1 MQNVILISQD
11 PVPGSTTLSN
21 SSALPVVFRRE
32 LQNQELQE
40 GESVT
45 LRCELSKPEVPV
57 VWRKGIQVIHSGG
70 KYFIRQ
76 VGSTVELKI
85 TDVKPE
91 DAGDYVCDC
100 GDSITAANVKINGRR
115 RTTAWIFPLF

>member
-1 MQNVILISQD
+1 MQNVNLISQD
-11 PVPGSTTLSN
+11 PVPGSTTLPD
-21 SSALPVVFRRE
+21 SSALPVVFKRE

-45 LRCELSKPEVPV
+45 LCCELSKPGVPV

-70 KYFIRQ
+70 KYLIRQ

-91 DAGDYVCDC
+91 DAGDYACDC
-100 GDSITAANVKINGRR
+100 GDSITAANVKINGRK

>member
-1 MQNVILISQD
+1 MQNVNLISQN
-11 PVPGSTTLSN
+11 PVPGSTTLPN
-21 SSALPVVFRRE
+21 SSALPAVFKRE

-45 LRCELSKPEVPV
+45 LCCELSKPGVPV

-70 KYFIRQ
+70 KYLIKQ
-76 VGSTVELKI
+76 VSSTVELKI

-91 DAGDYVCDC
+91 DAGDYACDC